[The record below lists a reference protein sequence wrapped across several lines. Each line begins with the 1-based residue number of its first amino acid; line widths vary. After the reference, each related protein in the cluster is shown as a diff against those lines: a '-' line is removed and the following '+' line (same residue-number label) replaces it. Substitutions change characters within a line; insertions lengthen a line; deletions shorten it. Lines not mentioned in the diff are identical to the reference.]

1 LIKAKQRV
9 PALRDGQPDGLAAMA
24 AIVIKFRCGAPRRD
38 AKSRLAA
45 GIRGMSVKES
55 TMQSATTT
63 TGAVV
68 DRP

>member
-9 PALRDGQPDGLAAMA
+9 PALRDGQPDDLAAMA

-45 GIRGMSVKES
+45 GNPGNV
-55 TMQSATTT
+55 
-63 TGAVV
+63 G
-68 DRP
+68 